1 MNMKNMKKLTALLM
15 AVLLIGAMSA
25 TAFAADTEFGSAA
38 VTEDKTYTLS
48 EMLTYA
54 IEDEYLA
61 HAEYEKIIDSFG
73 AQTPFTNILKAEET
87 HIARLEPLFTEYG
100 VTKPEDNADSYT
112 VVPSS
117 LLEAMK
123 TGVTAEINNI
133 AMYEKFLS
141 QDLPDDVRL
150 VFTAL
155 KNASENHL
163 AAFER
168 GVDRLSDGVSQ
179 SYSAG
184 RQTKGFGRSR

>member
-1 MNMKNMKKLTALLM
+1 MKKLTALLM

-25 TAFAADTEFGSAA
+25 TAFAADIDFGSAA

-61 HAEYEKIIDSFG
+61 HAEYEKIIDTFG
-73 AQTPFTNILKAEET
+73 AQTPFTNIIKAEET

-100 VTKPEDNADSYT
+100 VTKPADNAESYT
-112 VVPSS
+112 ALPAT
-117 LLEAMK
+117 LLDAMK
-123 TGVTAEINNI
+123 AGVTAEINNI

-141 QDLPDDVRL
+141 QDLPDDVQL

-155 KNASENHL
+155 KNASESHL

-168 GVDRLSDGVSQ
+168 GVDRLTDGTGT

-184 RQTKGFGRSR
+184 RQTRGFVRSR